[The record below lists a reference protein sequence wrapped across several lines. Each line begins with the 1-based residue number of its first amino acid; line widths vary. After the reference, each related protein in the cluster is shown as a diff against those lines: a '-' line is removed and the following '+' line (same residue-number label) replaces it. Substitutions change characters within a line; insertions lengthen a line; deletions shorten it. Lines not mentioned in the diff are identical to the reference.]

1 MIPQIQSKPSLYV
14 VGIKQTHRLTEGAPI
29 PTIAEQWGV
38 FASRRHEIEG
48 HGPVTLGLSLCADPS
63 RGTIDYV
70 AGALVSRLPD
80 AVPDG
85 LEALELEP
93 HTYAVFTHRGPVAGL
108 AATYPAIYAWLGENG
123 EYTRAAAPEF
133 EWYDERYTGVDAE
146 DSAFDIYVPVLN
158 VG

>member
-38 FASRRHEIEG
+38 FAQRRHEIEG

-108 AATYPAIYAWLGENG
+108 RQRTRPFMHGSGRTANIPVQPHLNSNG
-123 EYTRAAAPEF
+123 TTSVTPGSMPRTAPSTF
-133 EWYDERYTGVDAE
+133 T
-146 DSAFDIYVPVLN
+146 FPC
-158 VG
+158 